1 MDGALRRHRVHLP
14 TLGGFKV
21 WHELHTQ
28 FLVNMSPRLKDP
40 AAVALRGPGE
50 DGHCAAK
57 CPRLPQVQQ
66 GLARRAELSRHGAEL
81 KDFTSEEAV
90 FAPRARARLF
100 FTIRT
105 TSSPAVPFRNCS
117 ATRSSMMPSARACSP
132 IGIRFRRET
141 SAHDGRGGGAMPTR
155 GQKGSAAPP
164 GEEKKSTR
172 HQQGQNPL
180 LTRAEDGALATEVQV
195 CLAGPCHSEGARHK
209 HS

>member
-14 TLGGFKV
+14 TLGGFEV
-21 WHELHTQ
+21 WQELHTQ

-40 AAVALRGPGE
+40 DAVALRGPGG

-100 FTIRT
+100 FTI
-105 TSSPAVPFRNCS
+105 
-117 ATRSSMMPSARACSP
+117 
-132 IGIRFRRET
+132 
-141 SAHDGRGGGAMPTR
+141 
-155 GQKGSAAPP
+155 
-164 GEEKKSTR
+164 
-172 HQQGQNPL
+172 
-180 LTRAEDGALATEVQV
+180 
-195 CLAGPCHSEGARHK
+195 
-209 HS
+209 